1 MNFNTGFVTVFE
13 KAGHDFNQNKLYLL
27 NKLIENYLEVS
38 MISPKMLKAL
48 NTHLNEEFYS
58 SYLYLSMAAYFEA
71 KNLKGFANWMR
82 LQSDEEQ
89 MHGMKFY
96 DFILQKGG
104 KVSLAQINAPKLEWK
119 SIPEIFSDTLKH
131 EQKISGLINK
141 LVEIAMAEK
150 DFATNTFLQWF
161 VTEQVEEE
169 ANVEEILQKIDM
181 IGEDKSGLYMLDNEL
196 GARAAAP
203 ETE

>member
-1 MNFNTGFVTVFE
+1 
-13 KAGHDFNQNKLYLL
+13 
-27 NKLIENYLEVS
+27 
-38 MISPKMLKAL
+38 MISIKMQKAL

-71 KNLKGFANWMR
+71 KNLKGLANWMR
-82 LQSDEEQ
+82 IQSTEEQ
-89 MHGMKFY
+89 MHGMKFF

-104 KVSLAQINAPKLEWK
+104 KINLTQLGAPKIEWK
-119 SIPEIFSDTLKH
+119 SISEVFADTLKH

-141 LVEIAMAEK
+141 LVEVAMAEK

-169 ANVEEILQKIDM
+169 SNVEEIIQKIDM

-203 ETE
+203 QAV